1 MILTPD
7 IILTH
12 IFLIYGANSDKLSN
26 SDKSFLEL
34 CLHSTTSY
42 STVLSLMISDYLK
55 ESTIRYFIWYHAQ
68 NQDRVL
74 DSGGALCK
82 KDKYLPSFKT
92 LILPSEILIF

>member
-1 MILTPD
+1 MILTR
-7 IILTH
+7 

-34 CLHSTTSY
+34 CLHSTTSHN
-42 STVLSLMISDYLK
+42 TVPSLMISVVLK
-55 ESTIRYFIWYHAQ
+55 VFVRYFNWYHAQ

-82 KDKYLPSFKT
+82 KDKYLPS
-92 LILPSEILIF
+92 S